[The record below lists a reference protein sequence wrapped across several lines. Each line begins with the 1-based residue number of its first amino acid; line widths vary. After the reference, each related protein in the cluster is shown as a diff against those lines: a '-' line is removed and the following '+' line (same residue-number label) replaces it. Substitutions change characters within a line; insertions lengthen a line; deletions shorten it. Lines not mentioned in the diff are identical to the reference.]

1 MGGARHG
8 RPARHAHPDP
18 AEFAAFGSAIAQRYS
33 GTYAGLPRVRLF
45 EAWNEPNASF
55 FLSPPYANGQ
65 PYTPQL
71 YRAMVNAFSAA
82 VHTVHPTT
90 S

>member
-1 MGGARHG
+1 M
-8 RPARHAHPDP
+8 
-18 AEFAAFGSAIAQRYS
+18 
-33 GTYAGLPRVRLF
+33 RLF

-82 VHTVHPTT
+82 VHTVHADNVVIAGAQFPFVINRPGGTSIGPTASCAT
-90 S
+90 CCASPRS